1 MVRQLE
7 EENEEPD
14 INEPVRKV
22 FHSFFG
28 GRPKATPSMDGFLEY
43 PSGIEDRAR
52 YVVERIT
59 DLNED

>member
-7 EENEEPD
+7 EENEGSD

-28 GRPKATPSMDGFLEY
+28 GRRKGTPSMDGFLEN

-52 YVVERIT
+52 YMVDRIT